1 MARAHFPALKRA
13 LRAAADDDERIL
25 VIDESLTR
33 QEMLAL
39 LDATDCYTSL
49 HRAEGFG
56 FGLTE
61 AMALGKP
68 VIGTDYS
75 GNTVFLTPTTGYPI
89 PYSLKPVGTDEYIYP
104 EGQVWA
110 YPDEDACAAAMVR
123 VFSEP
128 EDAKARA
135 AAGQRFV
142 LHRYGPANVGRIV
155 EQRVREILAP
165 RAAAASPADI
175 QA

>member
-1 MARAHFPALKRA
+1 MTRA
-13 LRAAADDDERIL
+13 LRAAADDDDRIH

-39 LDATDCYTSL
+39 LAATDCYTSL

-75 GNTVFLTPTTGYPI
+75 GNTEFLTPEAGYPI
-89 PYSLKPVGTDEYIYP
+89 PYTLKPVGQDEYIYP

-110 YPDEDACAAAMVR
+110 YPDEAACAAAMVR
-123 VFSEP
+123 VFHEP
-128 EDAKARA
+128 EEAQSRA

-142 LHRYGPANVGRIV
+142 RHRYGPVNVGRIV
-155 EQRVREILAP
+155 KQRL
-165 RAAAASPADI
+165 RAI
-175 QA
+175 QAREAATTLQPAIPG